1 MRIVVAGAGAFGT
14 AMAIAL
20 ANGGADVTLLGRD
33 VGSIRAAEQSRT
45 LPRPEGCILPESLML
60 SSDPSTMTE
69 AGIVLLCVPA
79 QALSGFLSN
88 HRDELAQA
96 ALVACCK
103 GIDLS
108 TLTGPTGLISSVIDG
123 QSPAIL
129 TGPSFA
135 ADIARGLPTALTLAC
150 TDASLG
156 AELQDAL
163 STPTL
168 RLYRSEDP
176 LGAELGGALK
186 NVVAIACGACI
197 GAGLGDSAR
206 AALMTRGFAEMQ
218 RVAQRLGARPETLT
232 GLSGLGD
239 LALTCTSDLSR
250 NYRHGLSIGR
260 GIAPE
265 ADATVE
271 GRHTASAIA
280 RLARKVGLDLPVMM
294 AVDGLV
300 DERITVAR
308 AMDQLLARPLR
319 AE

>member
-1 MRIVVAGAGAFGT
+1 MKIVVAGAGSFGT

-20 ANGGADVTLLGRD
+20 SKGGAEVTLLGRD
-33 VGSIRAAEQSRT
+33 KKAMSEAEQSRT
-45 LPRPEGCILPESLML
+45 MPRPEGCHLPPDLRL
-60 SSDPSTMTE
+60 SSDPATMSV
-69 AGIVLLCVPA
+69 AQIVLICVPS
-79 QALSGFLSN
+79 QALGRFLSDHAPHLGN
-88 HRDELAQA
+88 A

-103 GIDLS
+103 GIDLV
-108 TLTGPTGLISSVIDG
+108 TLTGPTGLISSAIGD
-123 QSPAIL
+123 QSPSIL

-135 ADIARGLPTALTLAC
+135 ADIAEGLPTALTLAC
-150 TDASLG
+150 TDAGLG
-156 AELQDAL
+156 ARLQDAL
-163 STPTL
+163 STPSL

-206 AALMTRGFAEMQ
+206 AALMTRGFSEMQ
-218 RVAQRLGARPETLT
+218 RMAQELGARPETLT

-250 NYRHGLSIGR
+250 NYRYGMSIGR
-260 GIAPE
+260 GMIPE
-265 ADATVE
+265 TGTTVE
-271 GRHTASAIA
+271 GRHTARAIVK
-280 RLARKVGLDLPVMM
+280 LARQRGIDLPVMT

-300 DERITVAR
+300 DGRITVGS